1 LKIALL
7 LTAALALSA
16 GCSPEKGSEASAVR
30 GPISTTVLNRGNG
43 AEPQSLDIHKSEGV
57 NSSQVQRDL
66 YEGLVNQA
74 PDGTLE
80 PGAAESWAI
89 SDDGRIYE
97 FRLRED
103 GRWSNGDP
111 VTAEDFVFALRRG
124 VDPDT
129 LSNYAGLLIPI
140 LNAQAIAAGDLP
152 PETLG
157 VEVVDARTLRI
168 TLENPSDYFLELLT
182 HSMTYPLH
190 RPSAAQWPGG
200 FARPGRLVSNGAY
213 MLDEWVIQS
222 HIRLLR
228 NPYYRDADSLGIHE
242 VYFHS
247 LENPASELKRYR
259 AGDLD
264 WTDTVPHNQISW
276 IRENLGDQFHV
287 APYLGVYFFGFN
299 LEQPPFRDQPGLR
312 RALAMAADRSIIT
325 EYVSA
330 GGEMPAYNFVPPL
343 PGYPAPVP
351 AWAAWP
357 REQQLEEARRL
368 YAEAGYGPERPLEV
382 EVLYNTSDNHRQMA
396 LAIAAMWK
404 QHLGVKT
411 KIVNQEFK
419 VYLATRRRKD
429 ETQVYRAGWI
439 GDFSD
444 PVNFLDILRS
454 DNGRN
459 DTGYAD
465 PVYDALL
472 DQAAAETDLARRRQ
486 LKAQAEAVMLEQQ
499 PVMPIYFY
507 VSRRL
512 VKPWVRG
519 WENNLL
525 DAHPTRHFYIA
536 ETDGN
541 IE

>member
-1 LKIALL
+1 MKIALL

-519 WENNLL
+519 WKNNLL

>member
-1 LKIALL
+1 MKTAFLL
-7 LTAALALSA
+7 VTALALCA
-16 GCSPEKGSEASAVR
+16 GCSPENGAEPGTVR

-80 PGAAESWAI
+80 PGAAKSWAI

-152 PETLG
+152 PDTLG
-157 VEVVDARTLRI
+157 VEAVDARTLRI
-168 TLENPSDYFLELLT
+168 TLKNPSDYFLELLT

-190 RPSAAQWPGG
+190 RPSADQWPGA

-228 NPYYRDADSLGIHE
+228 NPYYRDADSLAIHE

-519 WENNLL
+519 WKNNLL

-536 ETDGN
+536 ETDGH

>member
-1 LKIALL
+1 MKIALL

-519 WENNLL
+519 WEDNLL

>member
-1 LKIALL
+1 MKIALL

-16 GCSPEKGSEASAVR
+16 GCSPEKGSDASAVR
-30 GPISTTVLNRGNG
+30 GPISTTVLHRGNG

-66 YEGLVNQA
+66 YEGLVSQA

-111 VTAEDFVFALRRG
+111 VTAEDFVVALRRG
-124 VDPDT
+124 VDPET
-129 LSNYAGLLIPI
+129 LSNYAGLLIPT

-168 TLENPSDYFLELLT
+168 TLKNPSDYFLELLT

-228 NPYYRDADSLGIHE
+228 NPYYRDADSLAIHE
-242 VYFHS
+242 VFFHS

-351 AWAAWP
+351 VWAAWP

-519 WENNLL
+519 WKNNLL

>member
-1 LKIALL
+1 MKTAFLL
-7 LTAALALSA
+7 VTALALCA
-16 GCSPEKGSEASAVR
+16 GCSPENGAEPGTVR

-80 PGAAESWAI
+80 PGAAKSWAI

-140 LNAQAIAAGDLP
+140 LNAQAIAAGELP

-157 VEVVDARTLRI
+157 VEAVDARTLRI
-168 TLENPSDYFLELLT
+168 TLKNPSDYFLELLT

-190 RPSAAQWPGG
+190 RPSAAQWPGA

-228 NPYYRDADSLGIHE
+228 NPYYRDADSLAIHE

-519 WENNLL
+519 WKNNLL

-536 ETDGN
+536 ETDGH

>member
-1 LKIALL
+1 MKTAFLL
-7 LTAALALSA
+7 VTALALCG
-16 GCSPEKGSEASAVR
+16 GCSPENGAEPGTVR

-80 PGAAESWAI
+80 PGAAKSWAI

-140 LNAQAIAAGDLP
+140 LNAQAIAAGELP

-157 VEVVDARTLRI
+157 VEAVDARTLRI
-168 TLENPSDYFLELLT
+168 TLKNPSDYFLELLT

-190 RPSAAQWPGG
+190 RPSAAQWPGA

-228 NPYYRDADSLGIHE
+228 NPYYRDADSLAIHE

-519 WENNLL
+519 WKNNLL

-536 ETDGN
+536 ETDGH